1 MSGLACIKTTCKK
14 QTFGVEVEVEGHNIG
29 SVYCSFWDKVVDH
42 SLRGES
48 CEFVLK
54 EASSLSYASRAIQ
67 ALKEQLVNGTVLPS
81 IRTSVHIH
89 LNVQHMTY
97 LQIMNIITVYF
108 ALENVFMSWCG
119 AKREGNPFCLR
130 NQDSEDQLLTLIS
143 SAKSRN
149 FNRLK
154 NGFNRYA
161 SLNLQAIFSKG
172 SLEFRGMPL
181 PTDLDD
187 ILIGMDVVRRIKK
200 FARKFKNPREVAKQ
214 LAKGHVQF
222 AKDAFGVHYDTFD
235 NGQVEQNM
243 ATCSV
248 FVNDLAYC
256 MVW

>member
-1 MSGLACIKTTCKK
+1 MSGLVCIKTTCKK
-14 QTFGVEVEVEGHNIG
+14 QTFGVEVEVEGHNID
-29 SVYCSFWDKVVDH
+29 SIHCDFWDRVVDH

-54 EASSLSYASRAIQ
+54 EASSMSYANRAIQ
-67 ALKEQLVNGTVLPS
+67 ALKEQLVNGTVSPS

-119 AKREGNPFCLR
+119 VKREGNPFCLR
-130 NQDSEDQLLTLIS
+130 NQDSEEQLIKLIN
-143 SAKSRN
+143 SAKYCN
-149 FNRLK
+149 FGMLK
-154 NGFNRYA
+154 NNFNRYA

-187 ILIGMDVVRRIKK
+187 ILIGMDVIRRIKK
-200 FARKFKNPREVAKQ
+200 FARKFKNPRKIAKQ
-214 LAKGHVQF
+214 LARGHVQF
-222 AKDAFGVHYDTFD
+222 AKDVLGVHFD
-235 NGQVEQNM
+235 RFNNDQLEHNM
-243 ATCSV
+243 AVCSV

-256 MVW
+256 RRW